1 MIDELMARVRGEYYR
16 VKFKLTTGGRVQI
29 GRNFKAY
36 APIDIGGTGRITLG
50 DDVTV
55 RRDAFGNREVS
66 LQTMYTPDAAIEIG
80 SGVTLSGT
88 HISAGK
94 RVAVEAGAWV
104 EDARIMDSDF
114 HEVSAEK
121 RHSDSVADARDVVI
135 GEGAQIGSGVML
147 LKGATIGKRAVV
159 RPGSVVMRPT
169 QAGVT
174 LSGFPARPEA
184 PDKG

>member
-1 MIDELMARVRGEYYR
+1 MIDDLLARLRGEYYR
-16 VKFKLTTGGRVQI
+16 IKFRLTSGGRIVI
-29 GRNFKAY
+29 GRGFRAY
-36 APIDIGGTGRITLG
+36 APLELGGSGRITLG

-55 RRDAFGNREVS
+55 RRDAFGKREVS
-66 LQTMYTPDAAIEIG
+66 LQTMFDPAAQIEIG

-114 HEVSAEK
+114 HEVGAEN
-121 RHSDSVADARDVVI
+121 RHAESVADARDVVI
-135 GEGAQIGSGVML
+135 GEGAQVGSGVML
-147 LKGATIGKRAVV
+147 LKGATIGKRTVV

-174 LSGFPARPEA
+174 ISGFPARPE
-184 PDKG
+184 PPEK